1 MSERKDLNKNVDG
14 ISKDRKEWSKEWGL
28 EKQTQGLDKHAV
40 AKQHKIAEELKK
52 ESAQEP
58 NKTAE

>member
-14 ISKDRKEWSKEWGL
+14 NSKDRKEWSHEWGL
-28 EKQTQGLDKHAV
+28 EQQTEGLDKRSV

-52 ESAQEP
+52 QDHKNP
-58 NKTAE
+58 KK